1 MILEYIRIHFVEMN
15 NKEKKIKKV
24 IPLIEKYFGCSN
36 EYDGEYICKTINNIA
51 SLLKVNQ
58 WLRIEDKPYDIENNI
73 DVKQVVF
80 LKPNTHLW
88 YSKGEWIFG
97 DLCCRPNK
105 YLSLI
110 EIDYSKILILTTK
123 KDYLD
128 FEKKY
133 CIYKSFTKKSLYQY
147 GGFQMRLNSH
157 YPKAIKNFPKN
168 KNKIQTHKQIQLN
181 NKVNGKKNGKKNNN
195 MICKY
200 DIKWHNVAIDYDG
213 IAIVPN
219 PTPYFTKDKMEKI
232 DFDSHIWLKTF
243 DVSSLAIWRQN
254 NKSPITK
261 SITIGK
267 LEDIASKSDIKN
279 RTSKYCDILID
290 EIKKSQIK
298 LLTQ

>member
-1 MILEYIRIHFVEMN
+1 M
-15 NKEKKIKKV
+15 
-24 IPLIEKYFGCSN
+24 
-36 EYDGEYICKTINNIA
+36 
-51 SLLKVNQ
+51 LKVNQ
-58 WLRIEDKPYDIENNI
+58 WLRIEDKQYDIGNNI
-73 DVKQVVF
+73 DVKQGVF
-80 LKPNTHLW
+80 IKPSTHLW

-110 EIDYSKILILTTK
+110 EVDYSKILILTTK

-128 FEKKY
+128 FENKY
-133 CIYKSFTKKSLYQY
+133 CIYKRFTKKSLYQY
-147 GGFQMRLNSH
+147 GGFQMGLNAH
-157 YPKAIKNFPKN
+157 YPKAIKEFQKIKN
-168 KNKIQTHKQIQLN
+168 KTQTHKQIQLN
-181 NKVNGKKNGKKNNN
+181 SKVNSKTNGN

-200 DIKWHNVAIDYDG
+200 DIKWHNVAKDYDG

-219 PTPYFTKDKMEKI
+219 PTPYFTKDKMKKI

-279 RTSKYCDILID
+279 RTPKYCDILID

-298 LLTQ
+298 LLRQ